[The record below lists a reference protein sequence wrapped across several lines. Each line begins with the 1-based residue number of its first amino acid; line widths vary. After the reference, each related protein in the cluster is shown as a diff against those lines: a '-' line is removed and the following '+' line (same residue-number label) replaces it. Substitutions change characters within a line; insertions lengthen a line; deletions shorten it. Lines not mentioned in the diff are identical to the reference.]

1 MWLIYIISF
10 IVIALAGLG
19 VIWIGSKIIRSIE
32 KEDKIFDVESETYEQ
47 VKKNIKKKMEDEE

>member
-19 VIWIGSKIIRSIE
+19 VIWIGSKIIRIRIQSGVDQYGSCSDCW
-32 KEDKIFDVESETYEQ
+32 KVFYWFIFYV
-47 VKKNIKKKMEDEE
+47 I